1 MTEGN
6 SIVRPPSADE
16 ADLHYVRC
24 FFGTFF
30 MTAGWRESL
39 AAQKAYEEIAGRQR
53 LCLGDE
59 GNAPPLISV
68 GPDAFGNSM
77 TINVRELKAMQLAS
91 GRSQSDL
98 NYAMQYS
105 DMLGKM
111 RYSERIDGNNKLLS
125 WVRSMMR
132 QGQQIIHPGSG
143 GMQ

>member
-30 MTAGWRESL
+30 MTAGWREPL

-77 TINVRELKAMQLAS
+77 TIDVREVKAMQLAS

-98 NYAMQYS
+98 NYGMQYA
-105 DMLGKM
+105 DMEGRQ
-111 RYSERIDGNNKLLS
+111 RYTDRLENNKPL
-125 WVRSMMR
+125 WNFVRRLMGA
-132 QGQQIIHPGSG
+132 GQQIIHPGSG